1 MSEEEGKINSIEKS
15 VKIKDPKRVELG
27 KRLAKI
33 SKEAKARKAKERKE
47 KEKLIAYLDTK
58 HFIGVASL
66 AATLIGLYFT
76 FKQYKRREEEKNQVV
91 SVKKEEKENQVANV
105 KKDKTKRCLEN
116 L

>member
-1 MSEEEGKINSIEKS
+1 MSEEEGKITSIDKS

-76 FKQYKRREEEKNQVV
+76 FKQYKRREEKNQVA
-91 SVKKEEKENQVANV
+91 SEEKEEENEVANV

>member
-1 MSEEEGKINSIEKS
+1 M
-15 VKIKDPKRVELG
+15 ELG

-33 SKEAKARKAKERKE
+33 SKERKE
-47 KEKLIAYLDTK
+47 KEKLISYSDTK

-76 FKQYKRREEEKNQVV
+76 FKQYKRREEKNQVA
-91 SVKKEEKENQVANV
+91 SEEKEEENEVANV